1 MNVRNGRLGSGPGI
15 LKISTG
21 KLDAVQMAEAWL
33 LRVNEIK
40 HLKIECALVSKTN
53 AAQHMNINT
62 IAGNGASK
70 MLVRHGV
77 ACARNAQE
85 QVVGHI
91 ITAKDLRC
99 SAHANLTA
107 EWAGQCQNL

>member
-21 KLDAVQMAEAWL
+21 KLDAVQMAEACL
-33 LRVNEIK
+33 LRVSEIK
-40 HLKIECALVSKTN
+40 HLKIGYALVSKTN

-77 ACARNAQE
+77 VCARNAQE
-85 QVVGHI
+85 QAVGHI
-91 ITAKDLRC
+91 VDAKGFEVL
-99 SAHANLTA
+99 SAFKSKS
-107 EWAGQCQNL
+107 

>member
-15 LKISTG
+15 LKISIG
-21 KLDAVQMAEAWL
+21 KLDAVQMTEACL

-40 HLKIECALVSKTN
+40 NLKIRNAFVSKTN

-70 MLVRHGV
+70 MLIRHGV
-77 ACARNAQE
+77 VCARNAQE

-91 ITAKDLRC
+91 INAKGFEVL
-99 SAHANLTA
+99 SAFKSNS
-107 EWAGQCQNL
+107 